1 MGVVAIFTAGDSAV
15 HAQTA
20 VLVGLDELNNIIDR
34 LHGRVLTQR
43 IRVRQQ
49 PALSSDHQRGE
60 GALKNMQTALTRMR
74 ALRAA
79 MVVDQPTGY
88 LH

>member
-1 MGVVAIFTAGDSAV
+1 MD
-15 HAQTA
+15 AQTA
-20 VLVGLDELNNIIDR
+20 ILVGLDELNHIIDR

-49 PALSSDHQRGE
+49 PSSDRQREE

-74 ALRAA
+74 ALREA
-79 MVVDQPTGY
+79 MVVEEPTGY

>member
-1 MGVVAIFTAGDSAV
+1 MD
-15 HAQTA
+15 AQTA
-20 VLVGLDELNNIIDR
+20 VLVGLDELNHIIDR

-49 PALSSDHQRGE
+49 PALSSDRQREE
-60 GALKNMQTALTRMR
+60 GALKNLQTALTRMR
-74 ALRAA
+74 ALREA
-79 MVVDQPTGY
+79 MVIEEPTGY